1 MKKIGSV
8 KLGDGMPAVCVPV
21 MGKDF
26 SELKHSLEATGQV
39 PHDVVELRMDSLEQ
53 AQSKGMVRK
62 ALSLAREVLPQ
73 MNLLYTFRTAEEGG
87 EQEISEDRY
96 FTMLGEAVE
105 SGLADAVDIEFYKD
119 GDKISG
125 MIEKAKKQKVFVILS
140 SHDFQKTPPREE
152 LINRLITMRDL
163 GADAAKIAC
172 MPEND
177 EDVFTLMG
185 ATAEVKRRFPD
196 QLLITMA
203 MGGRGTLSR
212 IGGET
217 DGSCL
222 TFGCA
227 EKASAPGQMN
237 AGDLRKILESI
248 HSAMQKV

>member
-1 MKKIGSV
+1 MKQIGSV
-8 KLGDGMPAVCVPV
+8 KLGEGRPEVCVPV

-26 SELKHSLEATGQV
+26 SELKQSLEAAARV
-39 PHDVVELRMDSLEQ
+39 PHDVVELRMDSLET

-73 MNLLYTFRTAEEGG
+73 VNLLYTFRTAEEGG
-87 EQEISEDRY
+87 KQEISEDRY

-105 SGLADAVDIEFYKD
+105 SGLADAVDIEFFKD
-119 GDKISG
+119 CEKIG
-125 MIEKAKKQKVFVILS
+125 RLIAAAKRRKVFVILS

-152 LINRLITMRDL
+152 IVNRLITMRDL
-163 GADAAKIAC
+163 GADAAKLAC
-172 MPEND
+172 MPGNE

-203 MGGRGTLSR
+203 MGEMGTLSR

-237 AGDLRKILESI
+237 AGELLKILETI
-248 HSAMQKV
+248 HSAMQNV